1 VAAIGGGMT
10 AAAPWRRLLPV
21 YLSCLGYGVQAG
33 AAMPLVPL
41 ALQHRGIDNV
51 TIGLVEAAWGIGMIA
66 TAHRIPAVAARLGAV
81 KLVCASLVLSAA
93 LAVTFAYT
101 ESLPLWFVLSFLLG
115 MVGGVPW
122 VVSEIWINLVVDE
135 SRRGRAV
142 AIYAALM
149 AGGMAMGPL
158 ALQVV
163 GVYGPRPFLAC
174 AAFALLVALPLLP
187 SWNNAPP
194 IRPVAEGGFA
204 RVILMVPALLLGAL
218 VSGLGEQA
226 AFSFLPIYAI
236 TSGVPAETGV
246 LWLSAF
252 VIGNI
257 ALQWPIGWLAD
268 HVDRRAVLAGCA
280 LLSAA
285 ATASLPLMDV
295 HGRLILGVLLLWGGI
310 SFAIYSVGLALLG
323 QRFKG
328 GDIARAN
335 TALTSIYTLGG
346 MIGPPVAGTAL
357 ELIGRPGFGLSV
369 AGFYLVAGVGAL
381 LALRRPGW

>member
-1 VAAIGGGMT
+1 MTGGSP
-10 AAAPWRRLLPV
+10 ARLLPV

-41 ALQHRGIDNV
+41 ALQHHGIGNV

-66 TAHRIPAVAARLGAV
+66 TAHRIPALAARFGAV
-81 KLVCASLVLSAA
+81 RLVCASLAASAA
-93 LAVTFAYT
+93 LSVTFAYT
-101 ESLPLWFVLSFLLG
+101 SSLPLWFVLSFLLG

-135 SRRGRAV
+135 DRRGRAV
-142 AIYAALM
+142 ALYAALM
-149 AGGMAMGPL
+149 AAGMAMGPL

-174 AAFALLVALPLLP
+174 AGLALLVALPLLP
-187 SWNNAPP
+187 SWNRAPAIAP
-194 IRPVAEGGFA
+194 THEGGFG
-204 RVILMVPALLLGAL
+204 RIVLLVPALLLGAL
-218 VSGLGEQA
+218 ASGLGEQA
-226 AFSFLPIYAI
+226 AFAFLPIYALS
-236 TSGVPAETGV
+236 SGVPVETGV

-280 LLSAA
+280 LASAA
-285 ATASLPLMDV
+285 LAAGLPLMDANSPA
-295 HGRLILGVLLLWGGI
+295 ILGLLLVWGGI

-335 TALTSIYTLGG
+335 AALTSIYTAGG
-346 MIGPPVAGTAL
+346 MIGPPIAGTAL
-357 ELIGRPGFGLSV
+357 DLVGRPGFGLSI
-369 AGFYLVAGVGAL
+369 AGFYLAAGVGAV
-381 LALRRPGW
+381 LAMRRRG